1 MPTGVVGTPHVRPLQ
16 LQCHPRLRPRL
27 QQDHGRVSLQGGTC
41 QPFSLPLPTP
51 AILLSLLYCP
61 LPPHCHPVTSL
72 SPPIMPLDNPPVTS
86 LSPRACCHPVSSQDN
101 HYRLPGGD
109 TCHPCECYPTGS
121 LSRRCDPNTG
131 QCPCKAGVIGRHCD
145 RCDNPFAEVTASG
158 CEGGGLS
165 TCVTLCHPAPPCV
178 PHFDAL
184 LCPAVNYDSCPRAI
198 EAGIW
203 WPRTRFGLP
212 AAAPCPKGS
221 VGTWGHGWEMSLG
234 TLSEWGWG

>member
-86 LSPRACCHPVSSQDN
+86 LSPRACCHP
-101 HYRLPGGD
+101 
-109 TCHPCECYPTGS
+109 
-121 LSRRCDPNTG
+121 
-131 QCPCKAGVIGRHCD
+131 
-145 RCDNPFAEVTASG
+145 NPVPV
-158 CEGGGLS
+158 
-165 TCVTLCHPAPPCV
+165 VTLCP
-178 PHFDAL
+178 
-184 LCPAVNYDSCPRAI
+184 
-198 EAGIW
+198 
-203 WPRTRFGLP
+203 PRTTTTACQEGTHAIPVSVTPLGHCR
-212 AAAPCPKGS
+212 AAAIPTLDSVPAKLGS
-221 VGTWGHGWEMSLG
+221 SAATVTAVITPL
-234 TLSEWGWG
+234 LR